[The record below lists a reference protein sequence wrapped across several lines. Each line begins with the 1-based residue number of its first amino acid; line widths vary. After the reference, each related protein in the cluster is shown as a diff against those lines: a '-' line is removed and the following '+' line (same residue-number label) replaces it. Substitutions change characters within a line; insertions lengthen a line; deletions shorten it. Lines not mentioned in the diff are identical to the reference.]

1 MTTATAIE
9 LKDVKSERIK
19 QAGYDEDSFV
29 LYLRFNPSRKKPAGA
44 VYGYPNV
51 GEEMADDFWHAESKG
66 TFFKDRL
73 LNNPDHPC
81 FEVEDEPRMLSENLD
96 LLPAASRVAV
106 EDQPQAPAQAT
117 GIPEIA
123 EDEDDLKLQALEVA
137 SQVKALSIVKAEE
150 YALAGNE
157 LVRLRQMRKQAQERV
172 DRIKKPAYETYKAA
186 LQLEK
191 DVMAPYDEAEAYL
204 DSGMARYRAR
214 EREERLRLEAEENRR
229 RREEAEAEAKRK
241 AKELAEQ
248 DAKVAEAQGHPEVA
262 EQIRQ
267 QPLPLAPVR
276 VQNVVLPR
284 DVPKVKGIVERAPV
298 WKWRV
303 KPGEEHLVPRE
314 FLMLNEVAINSAVR
328 TQKSLTNIPGIEV
341 WDEEARVGV
350 KA

>member
-1 MTTATAIE
+1 MTTATAID
-9 LKDVKSERIK
+9 LKPVESSRIK
-19 QAGYDEDSFV
+19 EAGYNADEFT
-29 LYLRFNPSRKKPAGA
+29 LYLRFHPTKKKPAGA

-66 TFFKDRL
+66 TFFKDHL

-81 FEVEDEPRMLSENLD
+81 FEIEVTIEQEGNMVTTAEWAQGMLEQLKAEDESQE
-96 LLPAASRVAV
+96 VV
-106 EDQPQAPAQAT
+106 
-117 GIPEIA
+117 
-123 EDEDDLKLQALEVA
+123 DEDDLRLQAIEVA
-137 SQVKALSIVKAEE
+137 KQVKALVIVKAEE
-150 YALAGNE
+150 YSLAGNE

-191 DVMAPYDEAEAYL
+191 DVMQPYDEAEAYL
-204 DSGMARYRAR
+204 DAGMARYRAR
-214 EREERLRLEAEENRR
+214 ERDERLRLEAEENRR

-241 AKELAEQ
+241 ATELAEA

-262 EQIRQ
+262 DQIRQ

-276 VQNVVLPR
+276 VQNVVLPK
-284 DVPKVKGIVERAPV
+284 DVPKIKGIVERAPV

-328 TQKSLTNIPGIEV
+328 TQKSLTNIPGIDV

-350 KA
+350 KAGK